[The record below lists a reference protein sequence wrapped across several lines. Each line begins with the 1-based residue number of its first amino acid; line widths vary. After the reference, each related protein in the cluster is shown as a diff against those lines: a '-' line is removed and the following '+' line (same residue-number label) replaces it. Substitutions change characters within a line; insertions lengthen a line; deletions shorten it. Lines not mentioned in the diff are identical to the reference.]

1 MDAQTQGRMKAAL
14 LAGVLLAGALATETV
29 LAQRHYRGGPRVS
42 MGFYVGAPFVA
53 YPYYRPYYY
62 SPYYYPPAYYPPVVV
77 APSAP
82 PVYIEQGAQ
91 QAPPIQQQP
100 APQAAPQQAPAGW
113 WYYCADPQGYYPYI
127 QQCPGGWQQVSPQ
140 PPG

>member
-1 MDAQTQGRMKAAL
+1 MDAQSPRLMKAVL
-14 LAGVLLAGALATETV
+14 LAGVLLAGAMASETV
-29 LAQRHYRGGPRVS
+29 LAQRHRGGGPRVS

-53 YPYYRPYYY
+53 YPFYHPYYY
-62 SPYYYPPAYYPPVVV
+62 APYYYYPPAYYPPVVV

-91 QAPPIQQQP
+91 QAP
-100 APQAAPQQAPAGW
+100 QAPAAGW
-113 WYYCADPQGYYPYI
+113 WYYCSDPQGYYPYVT
-127 QQCPGGWQQVSPQ
+127 QCPGGWQQVSPQ